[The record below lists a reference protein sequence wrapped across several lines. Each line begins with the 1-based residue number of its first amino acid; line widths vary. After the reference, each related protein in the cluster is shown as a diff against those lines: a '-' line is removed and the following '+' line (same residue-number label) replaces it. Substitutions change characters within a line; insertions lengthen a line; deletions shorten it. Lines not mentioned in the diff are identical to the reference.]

1 MRRATSTRPGLR
13 ELERTLLRPARGTFG
28 EAELAG
34 LPAPAAAMFRA
45 AVAPATPL
53 AVAARISMRGAIRL
67 KRWTPFAG
75 TEVLAPHAGFV
86 WAVRAGLVSGFDR
99 YADGEGEM
107 RWKLLGLFP
116 VVRASGPDVSRSAA
130 GRAAGEAVWVPTALL
145 PRFGVEWSAE
155 GDRRLVAVTRLG
167 GHELR
172 LALELD
178 DRARVRAASFDRW
191 GDPDGTGTFGLH
203 PFGMEATSCDTFAGL
218 TIPSSGQ
225 AGWHYGTDRW
235 PDGIF
240 FRYEIT
246 ALEPA

>member
-1 MRRATSTRPGLR
+1 MTGAGLR
-13 ELERTLLRPARGTFG
+13 ELERSLLAPARGAFG
-28 EAELAG
+28 DAELEG
-34 LPAPAAAMFRA
+34 LPGSVREMFRA
-45 AVAPATPL
+45 AIAPGTPL

-75 TEVLAPHAGFV
+75 REVLAPHAGFV

-99 YADGEGEM
+99 YAGGEGEM
-107 RWKLLGLFP
+107 RWKLLGLVP

-145 PRFGVEWSAE
+145 PRFGVEWSSE
-155 GDRRLVAVTRLG
+155 SDRRVVAVTRLDE
-167 GHELR
+167 HEFR
-172 LALELD
+172 LVLELD

-203 PFGMEATSCDTFAGL
+203 PFGMEATSWDTFGGL
-218 TIPSSGQ
+218 TIPSSGH

-240 FRYEIT
+240 FRYELT